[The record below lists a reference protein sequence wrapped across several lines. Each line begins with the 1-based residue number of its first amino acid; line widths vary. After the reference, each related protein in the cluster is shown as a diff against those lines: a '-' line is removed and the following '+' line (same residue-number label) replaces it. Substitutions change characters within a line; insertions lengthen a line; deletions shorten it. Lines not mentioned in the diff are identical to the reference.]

1 MFIELKITAENTQE
15 FDVLMARFAP
25 SAVTTCEPEARGSVA
40 VEAEAT
46 LDPAPKQTRQRK
58 AKDEP
63 SPEAPAVAEPEASVA
78 AEPEAPEV
86 HPMLATRTMAE
97 VMTLGGKKVTEVGAN
112 VVLSMLKD
120 RFEVLSFKQLKDED
134 LNEAYAAMEDLK

>member
-1 MFIELKITAENTQE
+1 MFIELKITAENTRD
-15 FDVLMARFAP
+15 FDALMARFAP
-25 SAVTTCEPEARGSVA
+25 AAVTTCEPEVRGPVA

-63 SPEAPAVAEPEASVA
+63 APEAPVV
-78 AEPEAPEV
+78 AEPEAPEE